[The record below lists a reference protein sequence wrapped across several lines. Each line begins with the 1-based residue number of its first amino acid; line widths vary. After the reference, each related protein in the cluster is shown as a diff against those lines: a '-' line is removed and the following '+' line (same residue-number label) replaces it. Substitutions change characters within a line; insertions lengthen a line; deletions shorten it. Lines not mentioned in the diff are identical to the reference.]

1 MADAPSILKHD
12 RGILAAPVPGV
23 TFVRLAAL
31 DEIRSRD
38 CFQPY
43 GAVSMVPGPAD
54 AADDGAINPVATLT
68 MNDYIERAGRTSGV
82 LDFTQTALGWI

>member
-1 MADAPSILKHD
+1 
-12 RGILAAPVPGV
+12 
-23 TFVRLAAL
+23 
-31 DEIRSRD
+31 
-38 CFQPY
+38 
-43 GAVSMVPGPAD
+43 MVPGPAD